1 MKLKK
6 VLALLFVLASV
17 FQVNQLFGRN
27 TNPHHYL
34 WIALQNGVRL
44 DVEGE
49 RLYQKASRLGLI
61 KPLFHCFVEERGA
74 HSVCANDF
82 YISPHRL
89 GVKNDE
95 YLYIH
100 SKFMSESFDE
110 KTRVLKEALE
120 AYIDENSIR

>member
-1 MKLKK
+1 M
-6 VLALLFVLASV
+6 
-17 FQVNQLFGRN
+17 
-27 TNPHHYL
+27 
-34 WIALQNGVRL
+34 
-44 DVEGE
+44 
-49 RLYQKASRLGLI
+49 
-61 KPLFHCFVEERGA
+61 EERGA

-89 GVKNDE
+89 GVNDE